1 MRARDPVVE
10 RLAALKGELEA
21 VGAELARRAA
31 DVESRARTGAR
42 QMAEDAYEA
51 ARPAAEDA
59 FKEAKRAAAEFGA
72 MAEEAEQKARA
83 VAVAHPLVLVAGCLL
98 AGIVIGKIW
107 RRR

>member
-31 DVESRARTGAR
+31 GMEESARTGASR
-42 QMAEDAYEA
+42 LAGDVFAAVRPSAEDAL
-51 ARPAAEDA
+51 
-59 FKEAKRAAAEFGA
+59 KEARRAAAEVAGLA
-72 MAEEAEQKARA
+72 DEAEARA
-83 VAVAHPLVLVAGCLL
+83 RAAAATHPLALVAGCFI
-98 AGIVIGKIW
+98 AGFVLGKIW